1 MPVNKIKASYNEKD
15 NITEFIGN
23 PLIAALPP
31 FASQN
36 DTLSNLL
43 KIPPHYDAERESTPY
58 DRLQMLGRICTA
70 HVPYAHDL
78 FISRSLRMSSRV
90 ISRTKILPVQLFL

>member
-36 DTLSNLL
+36 ETLSNL
-43 KIPPHYDAERESTPY
+43 
-58 DRLQMLGRICTA
+58 
-70 HVPYAHDL
+70 
-78 FISRSLRMSSRV
+78 
-90 ISRTKILPVQLFL
+90 